1 MSHLT
6 FATLSET
13 EAIANEG
20 SFSLDDLSRSSPSP
34 RQANVSL
41 SFSSMDS
48 CPLDY
53 SDDVVSIVYPV
64 SQDDE
69 DTDDNNDKNESPSS
83 GSSSSSKLGRAQ
95 QAQGDEEE
103 ITSENVETEI
113 AKESQTQVEESPTT
127 RKHLTSDC
135 NKRNAQGQSA
145 LSISSSRC
153 FLDGIKLLI
162 EKGANVNLQDIHE
175 RTPLHLACENTT
187 EEVHHDC
194 VEFLLR
200 KGASTN
206 IQDVFGRTPLHI
218 AAKEGCAL
226 CIKLLLDHGASTSIK
241 TSYGDTDAFLLQKR
255 HGRLCRNGT
264 FVECQLLV

>member
-1 MSHLT
+1 M
-6 FATLSET
+6 
-13 EAIANEG
+13 G
-20 SFSLDDLSRSSPSP
+20 
-34 RQANVSL
+34 
-41 SFSSMDS
+41 S

-53 SDDVVSIVYPV
+53 SDDVSNQNSIVYPVSPV

-69 DTDDNNDKNESPSS
+69 DSD
-83 GSSSSSKLGRAQ
+83 
-95 QAQGDEEE
+95 
-103 ITSENVETEI
+103 VTEI
-113 AKESQTQVEESPTT
+113 AKESHANEVANGSTMTHVKESPTT
-127 RKHLTSDC
+127 RKHSDC

-206 IQDVFGRTPLHI
+206 IQEIIGVNDSCCWKYSEYG
-218 AAKEGCAL
+218 
-226 CIKLLLDHGASTSIK
+226 IK
-241 TSYGDTDAFLLQKR
+241 
-255 HGRLCRNGT
+255 
-264 FVECQLLV
+264 